1 MDGSI
6 GVQPCRCSNSN
17 RTSWT
22 GGAGPRQR
30 KKKTCGDACICKADV
45 GASTSSFSVLVVLH
59 DAMASMLSQE
69 EEEEL
74 CDRSAGGERE

>member
-1 MDGSI
+1 M
-6 GVQPCRCSNSN
+6 
-17 RTSWT
+17 
-22 GGAGPRQR
+22 
-30 KKKTCGDACICKADV
+30 